1 MSVALKTET
10 EIAGRQS
17 AEIRDCRVCGSPKIT
32 KVGTVEYYSGFAW
45 PVFDCADCHSRFT
58 KHDETIY
65 DAMYEDSGSVY
76 HVYGSLLEQTTRA
89 FEDGDVESL
98 RKFLSQGSKYRFVI
112 DQVEQNTHA
121 RRLLEIGCSRG
132 HLTSYFILAGYA
144 VTGVDVSPAAI
155 QSARQ
160 AFGNHFVLEGDPAI
174 EAGAPYDVIYHVGTI
189 GCVAD
194 PLGLTRRL
202 LSLLKPG
209 GALLFNSPNRES
221 CWLSDQLW
229 VDGAPP
235 PDLVSIFPPG
245 FWARQFSAEAN
256 VEEEIE
262 SCGSDTALK
271 IGLGKLFGRR
281 WKAPV
286 PVPLNQTSDHYQN
299 GNRPGRPDDSSWR
312 AFENLILRVGRR
324 TGLSRLAPSKPAEF
338 GVFVKMVRK

>member
-1 MSVALKTET
+1 MRCRLAFALACLAGCTQQNSPSDPIVTEAIWRADVASTTIQGDSGAAAANYLESF
-10 EIAGRQS
+10 AADLGQS
-17 AEIRDCRVCGSPKIT
+17 AEDDWVVLSVLHGSDT
-32 KVGTVEYYSGFAW
+32 LQHVRLQQVHRGV
-45 PVFDCADCHSRFT
+45 PVLGSEIAVHA
-58 KHDETIY
+58 DETTFLFY
-65 DAMYEDSGSVY
+65 AGRVTRN
-76 HVYGSLLEQTTRA
+76 LEG
-89 FEDGDVESL
+89 FEVEP
-98 RKFLSQGSKYRFVI
+98 
-112 DQVEQNTHA
+112 E
-121 RRLLEIGCSRG
+121 
-132 HLTSYFILAGYA
+132 
-144 VTGVDVSPAAI
+144 VTGVDVSPAAV

-209 GALLFNSPNRES
+209 GALLFNSPNRDS

-262 SCGSDTALK
+262 SCASDTALK

-324 TGLSRLAPSKPAEF
+324 TGLSRLAPSQPAEF